1 MTELWLLFQA
11 KELLEQNR
19 LSLFVD
25 QKLSSNY
32 NNAELEEMVQIALL
46 CAM

>member
-11 KELLEQNR
+11 KELIEQNW

-32 NNAELEEMVQIALL
+32 DNAELEEMVQID
-46 CAM
+46 